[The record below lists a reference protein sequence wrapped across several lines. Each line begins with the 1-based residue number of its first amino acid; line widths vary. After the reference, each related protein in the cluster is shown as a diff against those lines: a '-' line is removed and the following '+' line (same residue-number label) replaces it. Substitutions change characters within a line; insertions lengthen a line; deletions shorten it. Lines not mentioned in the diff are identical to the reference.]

1 MMFITG
7 SDELASAEFILF
19 PNKYQEVTNSI
30 YLIKG
35 KVERRFDKV
44 QIVINEM
51 EELKWKKVL
60 L

>member
-51 EELKWKKVL
+51 EELK
-60 L
+60 